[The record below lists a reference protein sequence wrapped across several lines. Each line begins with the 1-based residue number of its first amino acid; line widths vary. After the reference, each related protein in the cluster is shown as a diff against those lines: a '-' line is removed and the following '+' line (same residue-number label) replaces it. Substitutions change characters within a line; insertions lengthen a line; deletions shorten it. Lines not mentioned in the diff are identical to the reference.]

1 MDEDVTPANF
11 LEENALDSV
20 VEEMGIVPGNEAI
33 TVKVKDKSQ
42 GEVLD
47 AGFTA
52 TIYQA

>member
-11 LEENALDSV
+11 LEENALDGV

-33 TVKVKDKSQ
+33 MVKDKSQ

-52 TIYQA
+52 TLY